1 MGYPEGAMPE
11 ALIDVLLLEVD
22 GRRIGLPASLVV
34 EVLPSA
40 AVEPL
45 PDAPAAVEG
54 VLNVRGEVLPVIS
67 MRHRLGMP
75 PRPPTV
81 DDHLVRV
88 ESGGRH
94 LLLRVDRALDLIGV
108 DPWRLRELDA
118 ARGAVATPEG
128 TLVVQDAERFLT
140 VEELETLDL

>member
-45 PDAPAAVEG
+45 PDAPPAVEG

-81 DDHLVRV
+81 AGASFAYRCGGRGRVR
-88 ESGGRH
+88 SGGR
-94 LLLRVDRALDLIGV
+94 
-108 DPWRLRELDA
+108 
-118 ARGAVATPEG
+118 
-128 TLVVQDAERFLT
+128 
-140 VEELETLDL
+140 